1 MLNRMLL
8 AAKLNVDFYEK
19 VEADSSY
26 TREAFLVVLIAAVLS
41 GAGMAMAYPGDGIV
55 RLISGILGTL
65 FFWVAWSGIT
75 LWIGTNI
82 TKGPETQSNMG
93 EMLRVLGYAHS
104 PQVLI
109 LFVFIPVIGTLIA
122 SIASFWSLIAGV
134 IAIRQALDFT
144 TGRALITVI
153 IGWLVVLV
161 LRVLLIVLF

>member
-26 TREAFLVVLIAAVLS
+26 TREAFQVVLIAAVLS
-41 GAGMAMAYPGDGIV
+41 GAGMAMAYPGDGVV

-144 TGRALITVI
+144 TGRALITVV
-153 IGWLVVLV
+153 IGWLVVFALK
-161 LRVLLIVLF
+161 VLLIVLF